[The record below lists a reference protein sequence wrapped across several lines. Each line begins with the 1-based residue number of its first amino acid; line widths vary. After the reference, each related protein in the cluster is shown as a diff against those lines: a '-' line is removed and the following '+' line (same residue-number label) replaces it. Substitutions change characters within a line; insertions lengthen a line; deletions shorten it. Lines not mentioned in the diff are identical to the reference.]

1 MTNKSLN
8 ELVVLSESLAHG
20 NLSFEDFT
28 KQISDQPKQ
37 IKELLVDYA
46 HSVRLEINLERL
58 YKVTQASWV
67 IPDMKTQ
74 RDVSEDILE
83 TLKTLIK

>member
-1 MTNKSLN
+1 MANKSLIR
-8 ELVVLSESLAHG
+8 LVVLAESLAHG

-28 KQISDQPKQ
+28 KQISNQPKQ
-37 IKELLVDYA
+37 IKELIVDYA
-46 HSVRLEINLERL
+46 HSARLEINLERL

-67 IPDMKTQ
+67 ILDMKTQ

-83 TLKTLIK
+83 TLKTLLK

>member
-1 MTNKSLN
+1 MANKSLIR
-8 ELVVLSESLAHG
+8 LVVLAESLAHG

-46 HSVRLEINLERL
+46 HSARLENNLERL

-74 RDVSEDILE
+74 RDVSEDILKTLE
-83 TLKTLIK
+83 TLFK